1 MGAPVNGF
9 EKPAPD
15 GQQLQLASS
24 KRNPQSGAASQ
35 HCSAVKS
42 GHGVNVDLQ
51 HPTTRPAPNRSLR
64 PVVPKSQTW
73 SAGHDSKPSPHFVH
87 SSTFLSTHKPNV
99 NRDRA
104 RARSNKSTSYPAG
117 SA

>member
-42 GHGVNVDLQ
+42 GHGAQLAHVQGRRASRGAFSSRERMIRRSSSD
-51 HPTTRPAPNRSLR
+51 PGASRESPAALEIRC
-64 PVVPKSQTW
+64 W
-73 SAGHDSKPSPHFVH
+73 H
-87 SSTFLSTHKPNV
+87 
-99 NRDRA
+99 
-104 RARSNKSTSYPAG
+104 
-117 SA
+117 